1 VRDIA
6 TRVLIRG
13 SPLFRELPPATL
25 ERIEK
30 LAVRRAYARNQV
42 VFQQGETGD
51 ALYGVSTGKVLIEAS
66 GADGRQVSLNIMEP
80 GDVFGEVAL
89 LDSGTRS
96 ASARALV
103 PSQLIVIQRQHFQEL
118 VQREPSVALE
128 LLRLMCRRLRWTT
141 DLVEES
147 TLLSVPA
154 QIARR
159 LVTLA
164 RISGTPV
171 SGGTELRISQA
182 ELAQFLGFSRQA
194 INQHLKRWQR
204 EGLVDLK
211 RSRITV
217 RGPRAVRAL
226 SKLTESRDLS
236 TA

>member
-1 VRDIA
+1 
-6 TRVLIRG
+6 
-13 SPLFRELPPATL
+13 LFRELPPATL

-217 RGPRAVRAL
+217 RGARAVRAL
-226 SKLTESRDLS
+226 SKLTETRDLS

>member
-1 VRDIA
+1 
-6 TRVLIRG
+6 
-13 SPLFRELPPATL
+13 LFRELPPATL

-226 SKLTESRDLS
+226 SKLTESRYLS